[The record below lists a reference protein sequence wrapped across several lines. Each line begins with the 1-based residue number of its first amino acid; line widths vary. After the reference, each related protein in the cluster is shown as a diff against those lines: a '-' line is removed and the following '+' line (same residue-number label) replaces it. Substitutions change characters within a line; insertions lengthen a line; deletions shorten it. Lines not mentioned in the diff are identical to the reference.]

1 MKLGLLLGVLAGL
14 GPLAIDLYLPAFPVL
29 AAELHTTPVMVQLTL
44 VSYFLALAVGQL
56 PYGALADRLGR
67 RAPLFGGLA
76 LFAATSIGC
85 ALATDIHW
93 LIALRFLQGL
103 GGCAGTIIAR
113 SIIRDVHSGAA
124 AARLMA
130 TMFLVLGVS
139 PIFAPLAGSLLLPWV
154 GWRGLFVVIAV
165 LVALA
170 AALAALILPETHPVE
185 RRAAARAAH
194 WHADLARLLGDARY
208 LKLVFAA
215 SGASCAA
222 LLFVTAAPFVFARHY
237 ALAPGTFSVLL
248 GLNGAGQILSTQF
261 APPLMR
267 RLGAPRLLL
276 VVTGLATLC
285 GAALLL
291 AVVSGGAPLVLFVAL
306 CFTVACCVG
315 LWLTPA
321 AVSALDP
328 HQAIAGSASAVL
340 GTVQLATTAMVGAL
354 TGLIESGDGRG
365 IACGYLLS
373 AGGAHLLCRW
383 VRARGRAVPGLS

>member
-1 MKLGLLLGVLAGL
+1 VKLGLLLGLLAGL
-14 GPLAIDLYLPAFPVL
+14 GPLAIDLYLPAFPTL
-29 AAELHTTPVMVQLTL
+29 AAELQSSPAMVQLSM

-56 PYGALADRLGR
+56 PYGALADRYGR

-76 LFAATSIGC
+76 LFMLTSVGC
-85 ALATDIHW
+85 ALAPDIHW

-113 SIIRDVHSGAA
+113 SIIRDLHTGAA

-139 PIFAPLAGSLLLPWV
+139 PIFAPLAGSVLLHWV

-170 AALAALILPETHPVE
+170 GVLAALLLPETHPPQ

-194 WHADLARLLGDARY
+194 WHADFARLLGDARY
-208 LKLVFAA
+208 LKLAFAVA
-215 SGASCAA
+215 GASSAA
-222 LLFVTAAPFVFARHY
+222 LLFVTTAPFVFAHHY
-237 ALAPGTFSVLL
+237 ALAPGTFSALL

-261 APPLMR
+261 APLLMR
-267 RLGAPRLLL
+267 RLGAARLLSA
-276 VVTGLATLC
+276 VTAAAGLA
-285 GAALLL
+285 GAALLV
-291 AVVSGGAPLVLFVAL
+291 AASSGGAPLALFVAL
-306 CFTVACCVG
+306 CFTVACCAG

-321 AVSALDP
+321 AVTALDP
-328 HQAIAGSASAVL
+328 HQAIAGSASAIL
-340 GTVQLATTAMVGAL
+340 GTIQLAGTAAVSALVGL
-354 TGLIESGDGRG
+354 LESGDGRG

-373 AGGAHLLCRW
+373 AVGAHLLCRAALAPRQA
-383 VRARGRAVPGLS
+383 RA